1 MRILVAATAAAFVS
15 ASAFAAPLTPLHRE
29 TAVWNAVKAKRM
41 SEFKASMS
49 PDFVGMYAFGRH
61 DRAAE
66 LQVVREQT
74 LRSFAISN
82 FRTVMVDPDDMLM
95 TYTADVKG
103 IDGGES
109 FSGRYWNTTLW
120 HRPGGKWLTIYHGEA
135 KAK

>member
-1 MRILVAATAAAFVS
+1 MRSLYAAAVAAMLVAPATAT
-15 ASAFAAPLTPLHRE
+15 PMTPLQRE

-41 SEFKASMS
+41 AEFEASMS

-66 LQVVREQT
+66 VQVVRDQT
-74 LRSFAISN
+74 LRSFQIGN

-103 IDGGES
+103 VDGGES

-120 HRPGGKWLTIYHGEA
+120 HRAAGKWLTVYHGEA
-135 KAK
+135 KVK